1 MFINESSTQGAD
13 DSNKLNLENQKNFS
27 CISVDGLVCYE
38 RGRLSNPDNF
48 VIVKPIA

>member
-13 DSNKLNLENQKNFS
+13 DSNKLNSENQKNFS

-38 RGRLSNPDNF
+38 W
-48 VIVKPIA
+48 VQ